1 MWDKIRTFLDEV
13 KAEMKKVTW
22 PTFAQTKG
30 STWVVIVTV
39 LLIGVYFGVLD
50 FFLARMVHLFLG

>member
-1 MWDKIRTFLDEV
+1 MEKIRTFLDEV

-30 STWVVIVTV
+30 STWAVIVAV
-39 LLIGVYFGVLD
+39 IMIGVYFGVLD
-50 FFLARMVHLFLG
+50 YFLSQLIHVFLG

>member
-1 MWDKIRTFLDEV
+1 MWEKVRTFLDEV

-50 FFLARMVHLFLG
+50 FFLARMVHVFLG

>member
-1 MWDKIRTFLDEV
+1 MEKIRTFYEEV

-22 PTFAQTKG
+22 PTFIQTKG

-39 LLIGVYFGVLD
+39 ILIGIYFGVLD
-50 FFLARMVHLFLG
+50 FFLSKFINIFLG